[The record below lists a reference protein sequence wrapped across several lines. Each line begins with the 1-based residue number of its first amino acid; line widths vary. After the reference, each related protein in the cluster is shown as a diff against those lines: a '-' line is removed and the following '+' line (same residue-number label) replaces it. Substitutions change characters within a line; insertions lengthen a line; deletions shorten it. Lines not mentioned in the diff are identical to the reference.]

1 MGWPTPSEGCNG
13 RKGASGTQESRPPAP
28 SLTHAWVP
36 GPSPS
41 GRQPTPQVWLP
52 SPPEPAH
59 LVPDQHRPHVE
70 ASARAA
76 RDPVLVHFHQP
87 ADALQQLNFVETLGG
102 MKTSQGTLTTLAPA
116 HAPLPHPPRA
126 AGSPHRQAEADGRA
140 QHPFHVEPRSEE
152 AHALVPAFERLHAF
166 KELQGEEGREAR
178 VQGDSS
184 LSQGETEADTQGY
197 RQKNTASKEE
207 INPLSTEKR
216 RERKDP
222 TDQERRQQRT
232 EARKSRTERPR
243 ARSMLCLNPFHVS
256 GTISQE

>member
-1 MGWPTPSEGCNG
+1 MTNRRARVGWPTPSEGCDG

-59 LVPDQHRPHVE
+59 LVPDQHGPHVE
-70 ASARAA
+70 ASACAA
-76 RDPVLVHFHQP
+76 GNPVLVHFHQP

-102 MKTSQGTLTTLAPA
+102 MKMSQRTLETLAPA
-116 HAPLPHPPRA
+116 HAPLPHPPWA
-126 AGSPHRQAEADGRA
+126 AGAPHRQAEAEGRA

-166 KELQGEEGREAR
+166 KELQGQVGREAR
-178 VQGDSS
+178 VQRDSS
-184 LSQGETEADTQGY
+184 PSQGETEADTQGY
-197 RQKNTASKEE
+197 RQKNTASREE
-207 INPLSTEKR
+207 INPLSTER
-216 RERKDP
+216 QRDRKYP

-232 EARKSRTERPR
+232 EARKAEQRDPEQG
-243 ARSMLCLNPFHVS
+243 ARFA
-256 GTISQE
+256 